1 MKLYLDLVNGDKNF
15 GGVLTIG
22 SGLIFTTGTP
32 NPLVYAYDNAG
43 NQVWS
48 DEISYAG
55 SVAPISYNYG
65 SCQFI
70 LFTATGGKVIPF
82 SEKDNGDELIA
93 YKLRD
98 CKS

>member
-1 MKLYLDLVNGDKNF
+1 M
-15 GGVLTIG
+15 
-22 SGLIFTTGTP
+22 GLFLQQELQI
-32 NPLVYAYDNAG
+32 PLVYAYDDSG

-55 SVAPISYNYG
+55 SVAPISYDYG

-93 YKLRD
+93 YKLQD